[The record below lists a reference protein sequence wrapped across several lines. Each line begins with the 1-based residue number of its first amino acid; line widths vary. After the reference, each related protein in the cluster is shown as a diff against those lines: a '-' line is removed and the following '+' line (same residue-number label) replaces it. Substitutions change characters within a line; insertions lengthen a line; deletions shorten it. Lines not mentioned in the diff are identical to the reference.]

1 MNRTKTKH
9 AILVVA
15 AVVLFAGAALSAS
28 SALAAKPAAGGG
40 GGHKGGGQTTGGATC
55 AITPNSLPYGTY
67 ATLKGSGFTPNTT
80 VGYNVKGSGGTAFGF
95 ADVDGSGNV
104 SMSMYGGWRGTY
116 TVTFTGG
123 PTCTFNVR

>member
-1 MNRTKTKH
+1 MSRTKTKH
-9 AILVVA
+9 AILVAA
-15 AVVLFAGAALSAS
+15 AVMLFAGAALSAGT
-28 SALAAKPAAGGG
+28 AFAAKPAAGG

-55 AITPNSLPYGTY
+55 AITPTPLAYGTY

-80 VGYNVKGSGGTAFGF
+80 VGYNVQGSGGTAFGF

-104 SMSMYGGWRGTY
+104 SMSMYGGWRGTN

-123 PTCTFNVR
+123 PTCTFNVV

>member
-9 AILVVA
+9 AILVA
-15 AVVLFAGAALSAS
+15 AAAVLFAGAALSAGT
-28 SALAAKPAAGGG
+28 AFAAKPAAGG

-80 VGYNVKGSGGTAFGF
+80 VGYNVQGSGGTAFGF

-104 SMSMYGGWRGTY
+104 SMSMYGGWLGTN

-123 PTCTFNVR
+123 PTCTFNVV